1 MLSIEKVA
9 YLKGLA
15 DGLDLGS
22 ETKQDRLIDAIIDV
36 LETVA
41 RDIETLDTVSDELT
55 AEIDAVS
62 DDLSAVERIVFDD
75 DTCCCEDD
83 DYADEA
89 YDECCCGHDHE
100 HEHSHS
106 EDECCCGHDHEH
118 EHSHSEGECCC
129 GHEHEHEHSHSE
141 GECCCGQHSGNLYEV
156 VCPACE
162 KALTIDD
169 RILSQGSVLCPNCG
183 ATLEF
188 DLEEDE
194 PQEAPTKD
202 EQ

>member
-22 ETKQDRLIDAIIDV
+22 DTKQDRLIDAIIDV

-41 RDIETLDTVSDELT
+41 HDIETLDTVSDELT

-75 DTCCCEDD
+75 YDTCCCEDD
-83 DYADEA
+83 EYSTHDHGAEEA
-89 YDECCCGHDHE
+89 YDECCCDHE
-100 HEHSHS
+100 HGHS

-118 EHSHSEGECCC
+118 
-129 GHEHEHEHSHSE
+129 SHSE
-141 GECCCGQHSGNLYEV
+141 GECCCGQNSGTLYEV

-169 RILSQGSVLCPNCG
+169 RILSQGSVRCPNCG

-194 PQEAPTKD
+194 PQGESSKD